1 MHISD
6 DIMIGPVNS
15 GKTNSAG
22 PSPMELGVGPMGRVY
37 VFDAV
42 PVALN
47 LVGIAAAQAVA
58 GAANLTLTTAATGIT
73 YSTLPNGSA
82 LLNLDVARNVD
93 ILSSSASDTAV
104 VITVYGYD
112 LYGQPMSEAITT
124 NGTTRVAGKKAFKS
138 VYRVASGGAAVG
150 NISVGFGDVIGLP
163 YRIVSRDY
171 ILPANYN
178 ATAVALTAFTVADVT
193 SPATTTTGDVR
204 GTLTLPSA
212 ADGAKRI
219 VACIGLA
226 AIACGPNATRIGA
239 LGVTQ
244 V

>member
-1 MHISD
+1 MQVSD
-6 DIMIGPVNS
+6 DIMLGPVYS
-15 GKTNSAG
+15 GKVNADG
-22 PSPMELGVGPMGRVY
+22 PGVMELGVGPMGRVY
-37 VFDAV
+37 IFDVV

-47 LVGIAAAQAVA
+47 LSGIAAAQAVA
-58 GAANLTLTTAATGIT
+58 GAANLILTTAATGVT
-73 YSTLPNGSA
+73 YSTLPNGTP
-82 LLNLDVARNVD
+82 LLNLDVGRNVD

-112 LYGQPMSEAITT
+112 MYGQAMSEAITT

-163 YRIVSRDY
+163 YRVTTRDY
-171 ILPANYN
+171 ITFNYN
-178 ATAVALTAFTVADVT
+178 ATVGLLAAVTVADT
-193 SPATTTTGDVR
+193 TATATTITGDVR
-204 GTLTLPSA
+204 GTIALATAANGTKCLVATIALP
-212 ADGAKRI
+212 
-219 VACIGLA
+219 

-244 V
+244 A

>member
-1 MHISD
+1 MHVSD
-6 DIMIGPVNS
+6 DLMIGPVYS
-15 GKTNSAG
+15 GKVNADG
-22 PSPMELGVGPMGRVY
+22 PGVMELGVGPMGRVY
-37 VFDAV
+37 IFDVV

-47 LVGIAAAQAVA
+47 LSGIAAAQAVA
-58 GAANLTLTTAATGIT
+58 GAANLTLTTAATGVT
-73 YSTLPNGSA
+73 YSTLPNGTP
-82 LLNLDVARNVD
+82 LLNLDVGRNVD

-112 LYGQPMSEAITT
+112 MYGQAMSEAITT

-163 YRIVSRDY
+163 YRVTTRDY
-171 ILPANYN
+171 ITFNYN
-178 ATAVALTAFTVADVT
+178 ATVGLLTAVTVADT
-193 SPATTTTGDVR
+193 TATATTTTGDVR
-204 GTLTLPSA
+204 GTITLATA
-212 ADGAKRI
+212 ANGTKRL
-219 VACIGLA
+219 VATIALP

-244 V
+244 A

>member
-1 MHISD
+1 MSHFSD
-6 DIMIGPVNS
+6 DLMLGPVNS
-15 GKTNSAG
+15 GKANSAG
-22 PSPMELGVGPMGRVY
+22 PSSMELGVGPMGRVY
-37 VFDAV
+37 IFDAV

-47 LVGIAAAQAVA
+47 LSGIAAAQAVA
-58 GAANLTLTTAATGIT
+58 GAGNLALTTAATGVT
-73 YSTLPNGSA
+73 YTQQNGTS

-112 LYGQPMSEAITT
+112 FYGQAMSEAITT
-124 NGTTRVAGKKAFKS
+124 NGTSRVAGKKAFKS
-138 VYRVASGGAAVG
+138 VYRVAAGGAAVG

-163 YRIVSRDY
+163 YRVTTRDY
-171 ILPANYN
+171 VTFNYN
-178 ATAVALTAFTVADVT
+178 ATVGLLAAVTVADVT

-204 GTLTLPSA
+204 GTVTLASA

-219 VACIGLA
+219 VATLA
-226 AIACGPNATRIGA
+226 LPAIACGPNATRIGA

-244 V
+244 A

>member
-1 MHISD
+1 MQVSD
-6 DIMIGPVNS
+6 DIMLGPVYS
-15 GKTNSAG
+15 GKVNADG
-22 PSPMELGVGPMGRVY
+22 PGVMELGVGPMGRVY
-37 VFDAV
+37 IFDVV

-47 LVGIAAAQAVA
+47 LSGIAAAQAVA
-58 GAANLTLTTAATGIT
+58 GAANLTLTTAATGVT
-73 YSTLPNGSA
+73 YSTLPNGTP
-82 LLNLDVARNVD
+82 LLNLDVGRNVD

-112 LYGQPMSEAITT
+112 MYGQAMSEAITT

-163 YRIVSRDY
+163 YRVTTRDY
-171 ILPANYN
+171 ITFNYN
-178 ATAVALTAFTVADVT
+178 ATVGLLTAVTVADT
-193 SPATTTTGDVR
+193 TATATTTTGDVR
-204 GTLTLPSA
+204 GTITLATA
-212 ADGAKRI
+212 ANGTKRL
-219 VACIGLA
+219 VATIALP

-244 V
+244 A

>member
-1 MHISD
+1 MHVSD

-15 GKTNSAG
+15 GKVNSAG

-37 VFDAV
+37 IFDAV

-73 YSTLPNGSA
+73 YSTLPNGTP

-112 LYGQPMSEAITT
+112 SYGRAMSEAITT
-124 NGTTRVAGKKAFKS
+124 NGTSRVAGKKAFKS
-138 VYRVASGGAAVG
+138 VYRVAAGGAAVG

-163 YRIVSRDY
+163 YRAVSRDY
-171 ILPANYN
+171 VTFNYN
-178 ATAVALTAFTVADVT
+178 ATVGLLAAVTVADVT

-204 GTLTLPSA
+204 GTITLASA
-212 ADGAKRI
+212 ADGTKRI
-219 VACIGLA
+219 VATIALP